1 MGMRFSMILGGCSG
15 ALSTLVYWAVARQ
28 FFHITHVVAILSV
41 LAIAICLSCGLI
53 IGSIFKLTLICGGP
67 DFKGSAVGVAKGFV
81 GLGAGV
87 YATIFQAL
95 RVSDESALDFIPVLA
110 FFFIICAV
118 IPAWLLLP
126 PKGQIKPDLIEIQT
140 KPLHF
145 YILYVSLFVLACLIL
160 VSSIRDILD
169 EDDEDASTGMS
180 SKSTRDYKKV
190 AMLLIIWLGPIWSL
204 LLLPRKVVEGG
215 PLCVM
220 QDEEQVDGNS
230 DQATEEK
237 KNLISSYQKPIP
249 PATVEVAEEPRT
261 DLNLTEMLQ
270 TPSAYLMLWTAII
283 LVGSGT
289 YKTNNVRLS

>member
-67 DFKGSAVGVAKGFV
+67 EFKGSAVGVAKGFV

-95 RVSDESALDFIPVLA
+95 RVSGESALDFIPVLA

-169 EDDEDASTGMS
+169 EDDEDDSTGMS

-215 PLCVM
+215 SLCVM
-220 QDEEQVDGNS
+220 QDEEQVNGNS
-230 DQATEEK
+230 EQA
-237 KNLISSYQKPIP
+237 
-249 PATVEVAEEPRT
+249 A
-261 DLNLTEMLQ
+261 
-270 TPSAYLMLWTAII
+270 
-283 LVGSGT
+283 
-289 YKTNNVRLS
+289 